1 MMRRGF
7 FLCVAVC
14 LFVITALKAHEKGTP
29 KVGINDVEN
38 LLLKN
43 SEINDNAL
51 SKLQLVLNNLT
62 KKQKQYKNERDFVEH
77 LYYFTHRKILKKY
90 DQYASLSATLA
101 TGAYDCLTATAVYSI
116 LLTELSIPHAV
127 VETNYH
133 IYILVYP
140 DSDGE
145 ILLETTDPAYGFI
158 TEASKIQH
166 LKSVYKL
173 ANDEQEIGQAELSLN
188 IERRLQ
194 DKELIGLL
202 YYNQSVNELNQGNW
216 HLAEDLAKRAIVYY
230 PNIRLTK
237 LIEHIDTSFKPATL

>member
-101 TGAYDCLTATAVYSI
+101 TGVYDCLTATAVYSI

-140 DSDGE
+140 DSEGE

-158 TEASKIQH
+158 TEASKIEH
-166 LKSVYKL
+166 LKSEYKL
-173 ANDEQEIGQAELSLN
+173 ANDEQEIGQVEISLN

-202 YYNQSVNELNQGNW
+202 FYNQSVNELNQGNW
-216 HLAEDLAKRAIVYY
+216 QLAEELAKQAVKFY
-230 PNIRLTK
+230 PNIRITK
-237 LIEHIDTSFKPATL
+237 LIEYIDTSS